1 LGGWVGEQR
10 VNQDTCSPERKARLD
25 ALGFDWD
32 PYGTDWDQGFGHLQ
46 AYVREYKDCRVPHF
60 YKLSNGYRLGGWI
73 LKQRQSR
80 DTLSAERKA
89 RLDALG
95 FDWDPLTTDWQEGF
109 EHLKAYVQEHG
120 HCRVQLRYKSQD
132 GYPLGSWVGNQR
144 ELQDTRSDAE
154 KGQLNSLGF
163 IWNARDALWEE
174 GFEHLRAYV
183 NEVKDCRVPLQYR
196 SPDGHRLGQW
206 VSDQRQARDRLASER
221 KARLDA
227 LGFDWNRVTTRWEE
241 GFEHLQ
247 AYVNEYKHC
256 RVPLDY
262 RSPDG
267 YRLGQWVHNQRQRPS
282 FVSPERKARFD
293 ALGFDWSPQDTAWE
307 KGFRYLTMY
316 KGRERHCRVPQ
327 AHKEDG
333 FGLGQWVT
341 RQRNNKDRLSEEQR
355 QGLEKLGFVW
365 NVSLGRSRKSSP

>member
-1 LGGWVGEQR
+1 
-10 VNQDTCSPERKARLD
+10 
-25 ALGFDWD
+25 
-32 PYGTDWDQGFGHLQ
+32 
-46 AYVREYKDCRVPHF
+46 VREYKDCRVPQL
-60 YKLSNGYRLGGWI
+60 YKLSNGYRLGGWVF
-73 LKQRQSR
+73 KQRQSR

-95 FDWDPLTTDWQEGF
+95 FDWDPFTTDWQEGF
-109 EHLKAYVQEHG
+109 EHLRAYVQERG
-120 HCRVQLRYKSQD
+120 HCHVQLKYKSQD

-154 KGQLNSLGF
+154 KEQLNSLGF

-196 SPDGHRLGQW
+196 SPDGHKLGQW
-206 VSDQRQARDRLASER
+206 VSDQRQRSSFVSPER

-227 LGFDWNRVTTRWEE
+227 LGFDWDPVTTRWEE

-247 AYVNEYKHC
+247 AYVKEYKHC
-256 RVPLDY
+256 RIPLDY
-262 RSPDG
+262 KSPDG
-267 YRLGQWVHNQRQRPS
+267 HKLGQWVHNQRQRPS
-282 FVSPERKARFD
+282 FVAPERKARLD

-316 KGRERHCRVPQ
+316 KEREGHCSVPQ

-333 FGLGQWVT
+333 FGLGQ
-341 RQRNNKDRLSEEQR
+341 R
-355 QGLEKLGFVW
+355 
-365 NVSLGRSRKSSP
+365 GRSKY